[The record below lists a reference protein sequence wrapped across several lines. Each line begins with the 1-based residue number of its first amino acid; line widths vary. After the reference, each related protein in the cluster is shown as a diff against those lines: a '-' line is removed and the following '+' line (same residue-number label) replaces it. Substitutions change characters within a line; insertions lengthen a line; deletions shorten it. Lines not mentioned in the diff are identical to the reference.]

1 MLSLT
6 LVTVSN
12 GLREYF
18 ERKGSNMDQRIV
30 YQCSVLQGMNKVG
43 DLKKL
48 DNGYYEVRL
57 GALGAFN
64 SQGWLYSEAEGRR
77 LIEGSGGLMR
87 QLDTARLRGECGHP
101 RFQPGMSQLAWFS
114 RVNDIYEPNV
124 CFHIRRIY
132 LAPGVDEKGRP
143 VTMVIGE
150 VKSSGKE
157 SAWFDRQLENRD
169 EDVCFS
175 IRSFTED
182 RVVGGIK
189 TKYLKKIV
197 TWDTV
202 NEPGIAKS
210 SKYGT
215 ASLESLVGDI
225 SEGAE
230 LETAFYTDVLRN
242 EMKSLPIGVGE
253 GIGFE
258 HNSNLMSVIA
268 EIERPIRSVVP
279 SSWRW

>member
-1 MLSLT
+1 M
-6 LVTVSN
+6 
-12 GLREYF
+12 E
-18 ERKGSNMDQRIV
+18 RIV
-30 YQCSVLQGMNKVG
+30 YQCNVLQGINRVG

-64 SQGWLYSEAEGRR
+64 SAGWLYSEPEGRR

-87 QLDTARLRGECGHP
+87 MMETARLRGECGHP
-101 RFQPGMSQLAWFS
+101 RFRPGMTQLEWFS
-114 RVNDIYEPNV
+114 RVNDIFEPNV
-124 CFHIRRIY
+124 CVHIRRIR
-132 LAPGVDEKGRP
+132 LEPGVDERGRQ

-157 SAWFDRQLENRD
+157 STWLDRQLENRD

-182 RVVGGIK
+182 KVVGGVK
-189 TKYLKKIV
+189 TKFLKKIV

-215 ASLESLVGDI
+215 ASLESLAQDI
-225 SEGAE
+225 PEAD
-230 LETAFYTDVLRN
+230 LETAFFVDALRREAKN
-242 EMKSLPIGVGE
+242 IPVGVGA
-253 GIGFE
+253 GVGFE
-258 HNSNLMSVIA
+258 SNANVMSLIA
-268 EIERPIRSVVP
+268 EIERPIKAFVP
-279 SSWRW
+279 SAWRW

>member
-1 MLSLT
+1 M
-6 LVTVSN
+6 
-12 GLREYF
+12 E
-18 ERKGSNMDQRIV
+18 RIV
-30 YQCSVLQGMNKVG
+30 YQCNVLQGINRVG

-64 SQGWLYSEAEGRR
+64 SAGWLYSEPEGRR

-87 QLDTARLRGECGHP
+87 MMETARLRGECGHP
-101 RFQPGMSQLAWFS
+101 RFRPGMTQLEWFS
-114 RVNDIYEPNV
+114 RVNDIFEPNV
-124 CFHIRRIY
+124 CVHIRRIR
-132 LAPGVDEKGRP
+132 LEPGVDERGRQ
-143 VTMVIGE
+143 VTMVVGE

-157 SAWFDRQLENRD
+157 STWLDRQLENRD

-182 RVVGGIK
+182 KVIGGVK
-189 TKYLKKIV
+189 TKFLKKIV

-215 ASLESLVGDI
+215 ASLESLAQDI
-225 SEGAE
+225 PEAD
-230 LETAFYTDVLRN
+230 LETAFFVDALRR
-242 EMKSLPIGVGE
+242 EARAIPQVGFGE

-258 HNSNLMSVIA
+258 SNANVMSLIA
-268 EIERPIRSVVP
+268 EIERPIKAYVP
-279 SSWRW
+279 SAWRW

>member
-1 MLSLT
+1 M
-6 LVTVSN
+6 
-12 GLREYF
+12 E
-18 ERKGSNMDQRIV
+18 RIV
-30 YQCSVLQGMNKVG
+30 YQCNVLQGINKVG

-48 DNGYYEVRL
+48 DNGYFEVRL

-124 CFHIRRIY
+124 CFHIRKIR
-132 LAPGVDEKGRP
+132 LAPGVDEQGRA

-150 VKSSGKE
+150 VRASGKE
-157 SAWFDRQLENRD
+157 SAWFDKQLENRD

-182 RVVGGIK
+182 RVVGGVK
-189 TKYLKKIV
+189 TKFLKKIV

-215 ASLESLVGDI
+215 ASLESASPQIILPEA
-225 SEGAE
+225 S
-230 LETAFYTDVLRN
+230 LETAFFTDVLRK
-242 EMKSLPIGVGE
+242 EASAIQPAGVGFGD
-253 GIGFE
+253 GISFE
-258 HNSNLMSVIA
+258 ARAGLVSLIA
-268 EIERPIRSVVP
+268 EIERPIKSVVP
-279 SSWRW
+279 AAWRW

>member
-1 MLSLT
+1 M
-6 LVTVSN
+6 
-12 GLREYF
+12 E
-18 ERKGSNMDQRIV
+18 RIV
-30 YQCSVLQGMNKVG
+30 YQCNVLQGINKAG

-64 SQGWLYSEAEGRR
+64 AQGWLYSEPEGRR

-87 QLDTARLRGECGHP
+87 MIETARLRGEAGHP
-101 RFQPGMSQLAWFS
+101 RFRQGMSQLEWFS
-114 RVNDIYEPNV
+114 RVNDIFEPNV
-124 CFHIRRIY
+124 CVHIRRIR
-132 LAPGVDEKGRP
+132 LEPGVDEKGRA

-157 SAWFDRQLENRD
+157 STWLDRQLENRD

-182 RVVGGIK
+182 KVVGGIK
-189 TKYLKKIV
+189 TKFLKKIV
-197 TWDTV
+197 TWDCV

-215 ASLESLVGDI
+215 ASLESLAGDDI
-225 SEGAE
+225 PQAD
-230 LETAFYTDVLRN
+230 LETAFYVDALRR
-242 EMKSLPIGVGE
+242 EAKAAPQISVGCGVG
-253 GIGFE
+253 FE
-258 HNSNLMSVIA
+258 SNANVMSLIA
-268 EIERPIRSVVP
+268 EIERPIRSFVP
-279 SSWRW
+279 SAWRW